1 MDIALD
7 LGTANAR
14 LRVNNNENAIDQPS
28 VIAYNKDDKLIL
40 AVGDEAYEMLGRT
53 SAKINVVFPLQGG
66 PQINT
71 PLSGSITDNI
81 SSLHPITSS
90 DTRKLSV
97 VIFLILVMPFSPS
110 TAVPLTPTR
119 IPFFIVMNPRFSS
132 FCRA

>member
-53 SAKINVVFPLQGG
+53 SAKINVVFPLEGG
-66 PQINT
+66 VIAE
-71 PLSGSITDNI
+71 SGLVEEMVNI
-81 SSLHPITSS
+81 FMAEVCTS
-90 DTRKLSV
+90 RV
-97 VIFLILVMPFSPS
+97 VMPRVV
-110 TAVPLTPTR
+110 AC
-119 IPFFIVMNPRFSS
+119 IPGEITEVEKRAIVDAS
-132 FCRA
+132 C